1 MLLCQTSENGD
12 KFLAAVYRYQN
23 HPSIETIPK
32 NYNFSFC
39 FKTVSFTDIEKEMES
54 LNTNKAFHSY
64 DTPNKNFKT
73 KRRYY
78 FSVNFQVK
86 RHHSST

>member
-54 LNTNKAFHSY
+54 LNTNKAFHSC

-73 KRRYY
+73 KRR
-78 FSVNFQVK
+78 FLLFFHI
-86 RHHSST
+86 RLR

>member
-32 NYNFSFC
+32 I
-39 FKTVSFTDIEKEMES
+39 TI
-54 LNTNKAFHSY
+54 LAFVLKQCLLP
-64 DTPNKNFKT
+64 T
-73 KRRYY
+73 
-78 FSVNFQVK
+78 
-86 RHHSST
+86 